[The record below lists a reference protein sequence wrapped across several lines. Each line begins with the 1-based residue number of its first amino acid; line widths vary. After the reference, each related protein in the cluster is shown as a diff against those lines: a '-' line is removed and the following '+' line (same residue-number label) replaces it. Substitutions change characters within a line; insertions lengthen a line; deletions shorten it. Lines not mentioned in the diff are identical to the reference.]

1 MSFYAKK
8 KSPQSGAALFVCL
21 VLLTIM
27 TLIGISSVST
37 TVLEEKMAGNTR
49 NRHLAFQ
56 AAEAA
61 LREGENAVNL
71 AAPSQFSNN
80 GTDGFYNRSVPGD
93 SSPAYPVWDQP
104 MVNWQDASNANAGLV
119 ESPEYIAENFGSV
132 NRDEDCVLILPL
144 PPDCILPVYRVTA
157 RGWGLNRN
165 TRVTLQSTYR

>member
-1 MSFYAKK
+1 MSFYVKK

-61 LREGENAVNL
+61 LRAGENAVDG
-71 AAPSQFSNN
+71 ASPGQFSNT
-80 GTDGFYNRSVPGD
+80 GTNGFYGRSVPGD
-93 SSPAYPVWDQP
+93 TSPAYPVWEQTG
-104 MVNWQDASNANAGLV
+104 VAWQNASNARAGLV
-119 ESPEYIAENFGSV
+119 AAPQYIAENFGSV
-132 NRDEDCVLILPL
+132 NRDEHCILILPL
-144 PPDCILPVYRVTA
+144 PPDCVFPVYRVTA
-157 RGWGLNRN
+157 RGWGLNSN
-165 TRVTLQSTYR
+165 TRVTLQSTFR